1 MASMMVDYEELT
13 RRQRGVWASG
23 DFGVVA
29 PLTQPAADQ
38 LVAGLELRPGLR
50 VLDVA
55 TGSGNAAVAA
65 VRHGCEVVGV
75 DYVPKLLQRGRERV
89 AAEGLPVWFV
99 EGDAQA
105 LPFADEEF
113 DAVLSVYGVMFAPD
127 QQATADE
134 LVRVTAPG
142 GTIALASWTPD
153 GFIGRVFGIV
163 SEFVPPAP
171 GSPFPFT
178 WGTREGLGGLLG
190 TRISAIRVSDRTCTL
205 RFASPDGFV
214 EFFRTWYGPTLRAFE
229 TLPAAGRR
237 ELHTRLA
244 DLARDY
250 DVLDEPGSIE
260 IPAEYLEAFA
270 TCA

>member
-1 MASMMVDYEELT
+1 MASMLVDYQALT
-13 RRQRGVWASG
+13 ERQRGVWASG

-29 PLTQPAADQ
+29 PLTQPAADH
-38 LVAGLELRPGLR
+38 LVAGLELEAGLR

-65 VRHGCEVVGV
+65 ARHGCEVVGV

-89 AAEGLPVWFV
+89 AAEGLPDWFV

-127 QQATADE
+127 QRATANE
-134 LVRVTAPG
+134 LLRVTCPG

-153 GFIGRVFGIV
+153 GFIGRVFDV
-163 SEFVPPAP
+163 VAEFVPPAP
-171 GSPFPFT
+171 GAPLPFA
-178 WGTREGLGGLLG
+178 WGTKEGLGELLG
-190 TRISAIRVSDRTCTL
+190 SRISSIRMSDQISTL
-205 RFASPDGFV
+205 RFASPDAFV
-214 EFFRTWYGPTLRAFE
+214 EFFRTWYGPTMRAFE
-229 TLPAAGRR
+229 ALPDEGRR

-250 DVLDEPGSIE
+250 DVLDEPGSIA
-260 IPAEYLEAFA
+260 IPAAYLEAFA
-270 TCA
+270 IRV

>member
-1 MASMMVDYEELT
+1 MASMMVDYQALT
-13 RRQRGVWASG
+13 ERQRGVWASG

-29 PLTQPAADQ
+29 PITQPVADH
-38 LVAGLELRPGLR
+38 LVAGLKLEAGLR

-65 VRHGCEVVGV
+65 ARHGCEVVGV
-75 DYVPKLLQRGRERV
+75 DYVPKLVQQGRERV
-89 AAEGLPVWFV
+89 AAERLPVRFV

-113 DAVLSVYGVMFAPD
+113 DVTLSVYGAMFAPD

-134 LVRVTAPG
+134 LLRVTCPG

-153 GFIGRVFGIV
+153 GFIGRVFDLV
-163 SEFVPPAP
+163 AEFVPPAP
-171 GSPFPFT
+171 GVPLPFV
-178 WGTREGLGGLLG
+178 WGTREGLGELLG
-190 TRISAIRVSDRTCTL
+190 RRISSMRVSDQICTL
-205 RFASPDGFV
+205 HFASPDAFV

-229 TLPAAGRR
+229 ALPVEGQR

-244 DLARDY
+244 DLAREC
-250 DVLDEPGSIE
+250 DVLDEPGSIA
-260 IPAEYLEAFA
+260 IPAAYLEAFA
-270 TCA
+270 IRA

>member
-1 MASMMVDYEELT
+1 MSSMMVDYPELT

-29 PLTQPAADQ
+29 PITQPAADH

-65 VRHGCEVVGV
+65 ARHGCEVTGV

-105 LPFADEEF
+105 LPFADDQF
-113 DAVLSVYGVMFAPD
+113 DAVLSVYGAMFAPD
-127 QQATADE
+127 HQATADE

-163 SEFVPPAP
+163 TEFLPPAP
-171 GSPFPFT
+171 GTPFPFE

-190 TRISAIRVSDRTCTL
+190 TRISAIRVSDQTCTL

-229 TLPAAGRR
+229 ALPEEGQR

-244 DLARDY
+244 DLARDH
-250 DVLDEPGSIE
+250 DVLDEPGSIA